1 VNKTVSAI
9 GGLFVILVAVVFIV
23 QFRPGSGSGPGAS
36 SGPSCATEGICVPT
50 THYWAAY
57 RLAGGGRDAA
67 YLKSMGL
74 RALVADGLIERWI
87 LNQEAKRLGI
97 TVSDDEVTEELAKGR
112 AYVSLPA
119 DKERMLA
126 FYLGLLSP
134 QPQRVSWETPF
145 RLLRVK
151 NTKTNAF
158 DTKMYDKEVR
168 AWTKLSPSDF
178 REFQREEMIAAR
190 MRDLI
195 RSRVHIAE
203 AEAHAEYSRVKAT
216 STVSY
221 LKLSRNFYADLVVD
235 PSQKAVDDWAAKNTD
250 ELNKAF
256 ESRKSQYKD
265 ECRVARHV
273 LAKVREEA
281 SEEEKAKAKKKIEKA
296 LELVNKGED
305 FGAVARR
312 FSDDG
317 SASQGGDLGCAPRG
331 QTVEPF
337 EKALYGLEEG
347 KLSGVVT
354 TEFGYHIIKL
364 EKIAKGDAIEKVV
377 KAQLAREGYL
387 KDAADKKAAEAAKSI
402 LAAVKSGKSLDDA
415 LKTHLEELAAA
426 ALPKDEKG
434 AKKDEK
440 APPKADEK
448 KADEKKDGDKKPEDE
463 IAENPVFT
471 LETHPDRPTVQ
482 ASAPFN
488 STGNPIPDA
497 VSTTDLVKQVFALQK
512 PGDLLGDVVPLQ
524 EGYAV
529 VQLKEKAP
537 VKKEDWEKDR
547 DEYMSGIRKAKQID
561 ALALYVQRIRQ
572 KISLETPIKHNP
584 TIVAEP
590 PDDKG
595 QKGQEPDP
603 EEPGEP

>member
-1 VNKTVSAI
+1 MNKTVSAI

-23 QFRPGSGSGPGAS
+23 QFRPGSGTGPSAS

-74 RALVADGLIERWI
+74 RAIVADGLIERWI
-87 LNQEAKRLGI
+87 LNEEAKRLGV
-97 TVSDDEVTEELAKGR
+97 TVSDEEITTELAKGR

-151 NTKTNAF
+151 NSKTNAF
-158 DTKMYDKEVR
+158 DLKAYDKEIR

-190 MRDLI
+190 MRDI
-195 RSRVHIAE
+195 IKSRVHVAE
-203 AEAHAEYSRVKAT
+203 AEAYGEYSRVKAT
-216 STVSY
+216 ITVSY

-235 PSQKAVDDWAAKNTD
+235 PSQKAVDEWAAKNTD

-273 LAKVREEA
+273 LAKVKEDA
-281 SEEEKAKAKKKIEKA
+281 SEEEKAKAKKKIDKA
-296 LELVNKGED
+296 LELVTKGED
-305 FGAVARR
+305 FAAVAKRL
-312 FSDDG
+312 SEDG

-331 QTVEPF
+331 QMVEPF

-354 TEFGYHIIKL
+354 SEFGYHIIKL

-377 KAQLAREGYL
+377 KAQLARELYL

-402 LAAVKSGKSLDDA
+402 HAAVKGGKSLEDA
-415 LKTHLEELAAA
+415 VKTHLAELAAA
-426 ALPKDEKG
+426 LAPKDEKG

-440 APPKADEK
+440 P
-448 KADEKKDGDKKPEDE
+448 ADEKKDGDKKPEDE

-471 LETHPDRPTVQ
+471 LETHPDRPSVQ

-497 VSTTDLVKQVFALQK
+497 ISTTDVVKQAFALQK
-512 PGDLLGDVVPLQ
+512 AGDLLSDVVPLH

-529 VQLKEKAP
+529 VQLKEKTP

-547 DEYMSGIRKAKQID
+547 EEYMSGIRKAKQVD
-561 ALALYVQRIRQ
+561 ALALYMQRLRQ
-572 KISLETPIKHNP
+572 KISLETPIKHNAA
-584 TIVAEP
+584 IVAEP
-590 PDDKG
+590 PDEKG
-595 QKGQEPDP
+595 QKGQEPEP
-603 EEPGEP
+603 EDMGEP